1 MPCSLHAVA
10 IEARVKGNS
19 QPIPSKGRE
28 HCAWQHGRSAKA
40 EAPAFFE
47 KKQLTIIHDEL
58 SAHSSGTHLLAA
70 VYAVCKLYQGIS
82 TSKK

>member
-10 IEARVKGNS
+10 LEARAKGNS

-47 KKQLTIIHDEL
+47 KSNSRSYMMSYPRIPLGHTFWLLYMQIV
-58 SAHSSGTHLLAA
+58 SGHLD
-70 VYAVCKLYQGIS
+70 V
-82 TSKK
+82 